1 VSCYTL
7 LSAYQL
13 PWPPSRCLYLS
24 TLFGGSLS
32 KVKAVLTV
40 CSVDPALPDLLTRR
54 GPLGHAYTYLRS
66 GQGPEQSTSVIG
78 SVIGVEEQKSS
89 HVLQSVSLPHDTTD
103 KERTVAS
110 YPVGYFGR
118 NQLLGSSMGLSPLYD
133 ISTSNL
139 HVSIATIFHR

>member
-7 LSAYQL
+7 LGCCQL
-13 PWPPSRCLYLS
+13 PWPQSRCLDPS

-32 KVKAVLTV
+32 KVYAFLTE

-54 GPLGHAYTYLRS
+54 GPLGPPCYKDRS
-66 GQGPEQSTSVIG
+66 KTVSRKGLHGYWECEWSRRTKVSPRTSFSLSTSRC
-78 SVIGVEEQKSS
+78 S
-89 HVLQSVSLPHDTTD
+89 
-103 KERTVAS
+103 RVAS

-118 NQLLGSSMGLSPLYD
+118 NQLLGGSMGLSPLCVVP
-133 ISTSNL
+133 TSNL